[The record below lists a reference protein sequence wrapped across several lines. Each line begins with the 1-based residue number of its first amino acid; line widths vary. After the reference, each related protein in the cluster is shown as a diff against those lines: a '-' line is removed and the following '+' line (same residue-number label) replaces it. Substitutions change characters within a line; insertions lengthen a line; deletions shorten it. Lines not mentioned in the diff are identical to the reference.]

1 MNFPTKYQNM
11 AWKSM
16 LLAVVEVDVWYH
28 CRKPIL
34 LVVLDQNFER
44 ASGFYQALFVV
55 VDVNGAIFEF
65 FIARQPLFGY
75 YACTIYNYI

>member
-1 MNFPTKYQNM
+1 
-11 AWKSM
+11 
-16 LLAVVEVDVWYH
+16 
-28 CRKPIL
+28 L